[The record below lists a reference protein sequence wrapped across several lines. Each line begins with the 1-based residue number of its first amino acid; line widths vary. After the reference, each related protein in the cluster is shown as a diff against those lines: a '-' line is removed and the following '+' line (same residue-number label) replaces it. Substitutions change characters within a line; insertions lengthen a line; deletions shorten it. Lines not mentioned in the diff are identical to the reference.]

1 MNSFTDIQS
10 FNQLFNEYYE
20 RFIRFAQGYV
30 KERETAEDFVSE
42 AFTQF
47 WENRENLQSD
57 TKPQAYILT
66 IIKNKCLNHLQ
77 HIQVRRHAENIL
89 SEHESWRLSLSI
101 NTLQARDPEFLFSE
115 EMERIIAGTLQ
126 SLPKKTRQIFVL
138 NRFEGL
144 SYNEIAE
151 KLNLSSKTIEYHIS
165 KALGKLR
172 ISLKDFYSLTHF
184 LFLFC

>member
-1 MNSFTDIQS
+1 MNTFSDIQC

-30 KERETAEDFVSE
+30 REKETAEDFVSE

-47 WENRENLQSD
+47 WENREDLQSD

-77 HIQVRRHAENIL
+77 HIQVRQHAENIL
-89 SEHESWRLSLSI
+89 SEHESWRLSVSI
-101 NTLQARDPEFLFSE
+101 NTLQACDPEFLFSE
-115 EMERIIAGTLQ
+115 EMERIIVETLQ
-126 SLPKKTRQIFVL
+126 SLPKKTRQIFVF

-144 SYNEIAE
+144 SYHEIAD
-151 KLNLSSKTIEYHIS
+151 KMNLSDKTIEYHIS
-165 KALGKLR
+165 RALRELR
-172 ISLKDFYSLTHF
+172 ISLKDFYSLTPF
-184 LFLFC
+184 LFIFC

>member
-47 WENRENLQSD
+47 WENRENLLSD

-77 HIQVRRHAENIL
+77 HTQVRQHAEKIL
-89 SEHESWRLSLSI
+89 SDHESWRLSLSI
-101 NTLQARDPEFLFSE
+101 NTLHACDPEFLFSE
-115 EMERIIAGTLQ
+115 EMERIIVKTLQ

-144 SYNEIAE
+144 SYHEIAE
-151 KLNLSSKTIEYHIS
+151 KMNLSNKTIEYHIS
-165 KALGKLR
+165 RALRELR
-172 ISLKDFYSLTHF
+172 ISLKYLYILTPF

>member
-1 MNSFTDIQS
+1 MNSFSDIQS

-30 KERETAEDFVSE
+30 RERETAEDFVSE
-42 AFTQF
+42 AFTLF
-47 WENRENLQSD
+47 WENRENLLHD

-66 IIKNKCLNHLQ
+66 IVKNKCLNHLQ
-77 HIQVRRHAENIL
+77 HVQVRQHVENIL

-101 NTLQARDPEFLFSE
+101 NTLQACDPEFLFSE
-115 EMERIIAGTLQ
+115 EMEGIIAETLQ

-144 SYNEIAE
+144 SYHEIAV
-151 KLNLSSKTIEYHIS
+151 KMNLSVKTIEYHIS
-165 KALGKLR
+165 KALEKLR
-172 ISLKDFYSLTHF
+172 ISLKYLYILPPF

>member
-30 KERETAEDFVSE
+30 KERETAEDFVLE
-42 AFTQF
+42 AFTVF

-77 HIQVRRHAENIL
+77 HIQVRQHAEKIL

-101 NTLQARDPEFLFSE
+101 NTLQACDPEFLFSGE
-115 EMERIIAGTLQ
+115 IERIIAETLQ

-144 SYNEIAE
+144 PYHEIA
-151 KLNLSSKTIEYHIS
+151 KKMNLSNKTIEYHIS
-165 KALGKLR
+165 RALRELR
-172 ISLKDFYSLTHF
+172 ISLKYLYLLAPL

>member
-42 AFTQF
+42 AFTLF
-47 WENRENLQSD
+47 WEYRENLLSD

-66 IIKNKCLNHLQ
+66 IVKNKCLNHLQ
-77 HIQVRRHAENIL
+77 HVQVWQRTENIL
-89 SEHESWRLSLSI
+89 CEHESWRLSLSI
-101 NTLQARDPEFLFSE
+101 NTLQACDPAFLFSE
-115 EMERIIAGTLQ
+115 EIKQIIDQTLRK
-126 SLPKKTRQIFVL
+126 LPKKTRQIFIL

-144 SYNEIAE
+144 SYHEIAE
-151 KLNLSSKTIEYHIS
+151 KMNLSCKTIEYHVS
-165 KALGKLR
+165 KALKSLR
-172 ISLKDFYSLTHF
+172 LSLKDFHLLPFF
-184 LFLFC
+184 LF